1 MSRFFFIRARDLS
14 QKVRSQETKNM
25 AVVEKWPLC
34 KLIQGEGGGG
44 GGGVLLQI
52 VVKSVR
58 SGYRPLS

>member
-1 MSRFFFIRARDLS
+1 
-14 QKVRSQETKNM
+14 M